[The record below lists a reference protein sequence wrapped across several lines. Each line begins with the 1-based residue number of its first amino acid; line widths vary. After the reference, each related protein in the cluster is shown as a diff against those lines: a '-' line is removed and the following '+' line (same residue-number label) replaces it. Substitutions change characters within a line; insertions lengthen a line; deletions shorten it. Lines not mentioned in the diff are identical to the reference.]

1 MYPGSK
7 KEVEAKKTEAL
18 KRLGHKNLKLDEY
31 ESRVS
36 NSLFSITLYRTEPV
50 LETIANEVIHPDDIQ
65 VKFSGIYYIICLAP
79 HPPSFT
85 VFQMSAVSNP

>member
-31 ESRVS
+31 ESTYPS
-36 NSLFSITLYRTEPV
+36 HFFHYKFV
-50 LETIANEVIHPDDIQ
+50 LNIP
-65 VKFSGIYYIICLAP
+65 
-79 HPPSFT
+79 
-85 VFQMSAVSNP
+85 